1 MNQEYYVLAKIRM
14 MINRVNSNKTN
25 SLEPLLRCIPVK
37 YTTAFNVQVLFVC
50 LYIRFKSH
58 IEINMLFNKG
68 ILTLYVVLKPY
79 F

>member
-1 MNQEYYVLAKIRM
+1 M

-25 SLEPLLRCIPVK
+25 SLGVLLRYLLVK
-37 YTTAFNVQVLFVC
+37 YTTGFNVQLLSLC
-50 LYIRFKSH
+50 LYIGLKSN
-58 IEINMLFNKG
+58 IEINMLFNNA